1 MKFIVSST
9 LLLSHLQTISRV
21 INSKNSM
28 AILDNFLF
36 RLEGTRLSMTA
47 SDQETTMTTAIDVM
61 EADGHGVFAVN
72 AKILLEPLKEL
83 PDQPLTF
90 EIDDN
95 NLEIFLYFQNGRYNF
110 IGVNGDEYPTK
121 MPMDPSAVSLSIE
134 AQQLLNGIGCTSFA
148 TAEDEL
154 RPIMNGIYLDI
165 FEDSISFV
173 ASDTHKLVRFKN
185 QGVAPG
191 VRASFILPKKPAN
204 LLKTIL
210 PKESGNVELSFDSKN
225 ACFKLSDFV
234 LNCRL
239 IEGNYPNY
247 NSVIPTNNTNRLIID
262 RALFVNVLRRVSVF
276 ADAALGLAKLQ
287 LRNGELLVST
297 ENKDYSISAEEKVA
311 CNYTGDDLTIG
322 FKASFLIEIL
332 NNIPATEV
340 LVELSDPTRAGVIL
354 PLENKENEDLL
365 MLLMPMML
373 NDF

>member
-61 EADGHGVFAVN
+61 EAEGEGVFAVN

-121 MPMDPSAVSLSIE
+121 MPMDSSAVSFSVE
-134 AQQLLNGIGCTSFA
+134 AQQLLNGIGCTLFA

-154 RPIMNGIYLDI
+154 RPIMNG
-165 FEDSISFV
+165 
-173 ASDTHKLVRFKN
+173 
-185 QGVAPG
+185 APC
-191 VRASFILPKKPAN
+191 A
-204 LLKTIL
+204 
-210 PKESGNVELSFDSKN
+210 
-225 ACFKLSDFV
+225 
-234 LNCRL
+234 
-239 IEGNYPNY
+239 
-247 NSVIPTNNTNRLIID
+247 
-262 RALFVNVLRRVSVF
+262 RV
-276 ADAALGLAKLQ
+276 
-287 LRNGELLVST
+287 
-297 ENKDYSISAEEKVA
+297 
-311 CNYTGDDLTIG
+311 
-322 FKASFLIEIL
+322 
-332 NNIPATEV
+332 
-340 LVELSDPTRAGVIL
+340 
-354 PLENKENEDLL
+354 
-365 MLLMPMML
+365 
-373 NDF
+373 